1 MKKVEG
7 YMRYLGEYLKN
18 ILIIEDEISVSEILK
33 AYLEREG
40 YKVSCADSGLVGL
53 KIFKSANFDL
63 VILDL
68 MLADISGESV
78 CKTMREFSDVHI
90 FMLTAK
96 ADLKSRINGL
106 DIGADEYL
114 VKPFSPRELT
124 AKVNALSRRWRLEFE
139 NKKPLFDN
147 GSLVIDYE
155 QREITL
161 DDNEIKLT
169 SNEFGIL
176 YQLVLN
182 KGAVLS
188 REQIISG
195 ALGFDFDGYDRTI
208 DVHIRNIRRKI
219 EKDTKNPIY
228 IITVVKSGYKFGGE
242 LNCIK

>member
-1 MKKVEG
+1 MKS
-7 YMRYLGEYLKN
+7 

-40 YKVSCADSGLVGL
+40 YKISCAESGLAGL
-53 KIFKSANFDL
+53 KIFKSSKFDL

-68 MLADISGESV
+68 MLADISGECV
-78 CKTMREFSDVHI
+78 CKTIREISDVHI

-96 ADLKSRINGL
+96 ADLESRINGL
-106 DIGADEYL
+106 NIGADEYL

-124 AKVNALSRRWRLEFE
+124 ARVNALSRRWRSKPKS
-139 NKKPLFDN
+139 KKPLFDD
-147 GSLVIDYE
+147 GSLVINYE
-155 QREITL
+155 HRSITL

-242 LNCIK
+242 LSCIQ